1 MAGVSRCL
9 EEDVAGDSGVGEEV
23 CREEDA
29 IVAVEH
35 YQLGDAAI
43 DVISWQ
49 LARNLK
55 RAQKENGKC
64 REAEEK
70 QSYKLQHR

>member
-1 MAGVSRCL
+1 MVILMMTLLLTEA
-9 EEDVAGDSGVGEEV
+9 GVGEDV

-35 YQLGDAAI
+35 YQLGEAAI
-43 DVISWQ
+43 VVISWRV
-49 LARNLK
+49 ARNLK
-55 RAQKENGKC
+55 RAHKENGKC